1 MGGIQW
7 GQNVLVA
14 QFISQHPYTLGSCSF
29 GSKLSI
35 HTVCYRLSPMDLLDT
50 CLFYLRHL
58 KVKVKKSEIVQNVL
72 VAQFISQHPYTP
84 GSCPFGS
91 KLSIHTVCY
100 RLSAIDLL
108 DTCLLYLGV
117 VKVGIN
123 RSKSGKSDPT
133 NLAIFNITDL
143 ILGLNTLYPSMT
155 KAFCPIR
162 PTLKLTLTSDA
173 LNFFPIS
180 TAYFGRPLARLLGLR

>member
-1 MGGIQW
+1 MELPSFGGWLGSLGASGGSPGVILGGIQW

-35 HTVCYRLSPMDLLDT
+35 HTVCYRLSPVELLDT
-50 CLFYLRHL
+50 CLF
-58 KVKVKKSEIVQNVL
+58 
-72 VAQFISQHPYTP
+72 
-84 GSCPFGS
+84 
-91 KLSIHTVCY
+91 
-100 RLSAIDLL
+100 
-108 DTCLLYLGV
+108 YLGV

-123 RSKSGKSDPT
+123 RSKSRKSGPT

-155 KAFCPIR
+155 KAFCPLR
-162 PTLKLTLTSDA
+162 PTLKLRLTSEA
-173 LNFFPIS
+173 MNFFPIS
-180 TAYFGRPLARLLGLR
+180 TAYFPRPLARLPGLR